1 MADTVKFELVSP
13 ERLLFSA
20 DVESV
25 VVPGTEG
32 DFGVLPG
39 HARLISTVRPGVI
52 SVFQNGKV
60 TDRIFVEG
68 GFADAA
74 YADQALPIACGQTIS
89 QPYVVAYMTEQL
101 QVRSNHRVL
110 EIGTGSGY
118 QAAVLSRVV
127 GKVFTI
133 EYVPALARSAAKVLA
148 GYPNIVVR
156 EGDGYGGW
164 PEHGPYDIILVTA
177 APETLP
183 PALVDQLAP
192 GGRLI
197 IPIGS
202 TAATQELKLIQ
213 KRADGTVTTESI
225 APVRFVPLVGGK

>member
-68 GFADAA
+68 GFAEVTGTGCTVLAEHAIPVSEITRDAA
-74 YADQALPIACGQTIS
+74 QQAIQDAR
-89 QPYVVAYMTEQL
+89 ED
-101 QVRSNHRVL
+101 
-110 EIGTGSGY
+110 
-118 QAAVLSRVV
+118 
-127 GKVFTI
+127 I
-133 EYVPALARSAAKVLA
+133 EDAKDELARKEAAKALEVAEARLQA
-148 GYPNIVVR
+148 VDVVV
-156 EGDGYGGW
+156 Y
-164 PEHGPYDIILVTA
+164 
-177 APETLP
+177 
-183 PALVDQLAP
+183 
-192 GGRLI
+192 
-197 IPIGS
+197 
-202 TAATQELKLIQ
+202 
-213 KRADGTVTTESI
+213 
-225 APVRFVPLVGGK
+225 